1 MPSNEWLLI
10 TVGAVLVNNIVL
22 SRILGICPFLGVSK
36 KIKTALGMAGAVIF
50 VMGIASFAT
59 SVLYHLMLSA
69 KINIR
74 IGSFQIQNL
83 DIAFTKILVFI
94 VVIAGLVQ
102 IVEILL
108 QKFSPALYGALGIY
122 LPLITTNCAVLGAAE
137 LNAASG
143 RHSRFDR
150 LRHLLRHRF
159 RACPDPVCKHSRTS
173 GAFPHPEDV
182 SGDGDCADHC
192 RNPGA
197 GVHGIFRS
205 GQINLKRWCLWKVY
219 WLPSVRLP

>member
-69 KINIR
+69 KISVR

-83 DIAFTKILVFI
+83 DIAFTKILIFI

-108 QKFSPALYGALGIY
+108 QKFSPALYSALGIY

-143 RHSRFDR
+143 RGILASTVYGICSGIGFGLALILFASIRERLELSRIPKIFQGAAIA
-150 LRHLLRHRF
+150 LITAGILALAF
-159 RACPDPVCKHSRTS
+159 MGFS
-173 GAFPHPEDV
+173 GLV
-182 SGDGDCADHC
+182 
-192 RNPGA
+192 
-197 GVHGIFRS
+197 
-205 GQINLKRWCLWKVY
+205 K
-219 WLPSVRLP
+219 

>member
-59 SVLYHLMLSA
+59 SALYHLMLSA
-69 KINIR
+69 KISVR

-83 DIAFTKILVFI
+83 DIAFTKILIFI

-108 QKFSPALYGALGIY
+108 QKFSPALYSALGIY

-143 RHSRFDR
+143 RGILASTIYGICSGIGFGLALILFASIRERLELSRIPKMFQGTAIA
-150 LRHLLRHRF
+150 LITAGILALAF
-159 RACPDPVCKHSRTS
+159 MGFS
-173 GAFPHPEDV
+173 GLV
-182 SGDGDCADHC
+182 
-192 RNPGA
+192 
-197 GVHGIFRS
+197 
-205 GQINLKRWCLWKVY
+205 K
-219 WLPSVRLP
+219 

>member
-59 SVLYHLMLSA
+59 SALYHLMLSA
-69 KINIR
+69 KISVR

-83 DIAFTKILVFI
+83 DIAFTKILIFI

-108 QKFSPALYGALGIY
+108 QKFSPALYSALGIY

-137 LNAASG
+137 LNVASG
-143 RHSRFDR
+143 RGILASTVYGICSGIGFGLALILFASIRERLELSRIPKMFQGTAIA
-150 LRHLLRHRF
+150 LITAGILALAF
-159 RACPDPVCKHSRTS
+159 MGFS
-173 GAFPHPEDV
+173 GLV
-182 SGDGDCADHC
+182 
-192 RNPGA
+192 
-197 GVHGIFRS
+197 
-205 GQINLKRWCLWKVY
+205 K
-219 WLPSVRLP
+219 

>member
-59 SVLYHLMLSA
+59 SALYHLMLSA
-69 KINIR
+69 KISVR

-83 DIAFTKILVFI
+83 DIAFTKILIFI

-108 QKFSPALYGALGIY
+108 QKFSPALYSALGIY
-122 LPLITTNCAVLGAAE
+122 LPLITTNCAVLGTAE

-143 RHSRFDR
+143 RGILASTVYGICSGIGFGLALILFASIRERLELSRIPKMFQGTAIA
-150 LRHLLRHRF
+150 LITAGILALAF
-159 RACPDPVCKHSRTS
+159 MGFS
-173 GAFPHPEDV
+173 GLV
-182 SGDGDCADHC
+182 
-192 RNPGA
+192 
-197 GVHGIFRS
+197 
-205 GQINLKRWCLWKVY
+205 K
-219 WLPSVRLP
+219 

>member
-1 MPSNEWLLI
+1 MPSSEWLLI

-69 KINIR
+69 KISVR

-83 DIAFTKILVFI
+83 DIAFTKILIFI

-108 QKFSPALYGALGIY
+108 QKFSPALYSALGIY

-143 RHSRFDR
+143 RGILASTVYGICSGIGFGLALILFASIRERLELSRIPKMFQGTAIA
-150 LRHLLRHRF
+150 LITAGILALAF
-159 RACPDPVCKHSRTS
+159 MGFS
-173 GAFPHPEDV
+173 GLV
-182 SGDGDCADHC
+182 
-192 RNPGA
+192 
-197 GVHGIFRS
+197 
-205 GQINLKRWCLWKVY
+205 K
-219 WLPSVRLP
+219 